1 MLCFFCMKSGH
12 LARNCP
18 RKLHAKDTDE
28 NGDIIRLEV
37 CWNCGGTGHNG
48 GKCEEITGRPLN
60 VRRTL
65 TNRSLFR
72 KARDEGLDFAD
83 IAMRA
88 PGVEKGASGIL
99 GDAPIDDGME
109 CDEATPTAAHAIK
122 ISLHDSTGITAEFD
136 DALMTLL
143 LTRADTAESPV
154 VERSKDFVI
163 LRFNNEEDAQQATQ
177 RLHNTKTD
185 DDDTI
190 EVKRVHEN
198 DTADKNKTLP
208 LKKRPVNSLNS
219 SMRPPAPLLPSRD
232 SKRLDNVEERVTNLE
247 SLTSNINNSVNE
259 LRGEFNESKT
269 AQAHMQSGINELLK
283 HWGLSTPQAPPAT
296 PPAEINNAG
305 AEEVDKGTQHPTK
318 WANIRVQ
325 NKTNTY
331 QVQVDMSSVRTIE
344 GEKVYTVQD
353 TAGHQ
358 TSVPES
364 CIFDSQDDAGDA
376 AKRDKRFRTDPTQ
389 AQAMTG

>member
-1 MLCFFCMKSGH
+1 MAPKKHAATKTCTPARQYCNHCKALTDHDTKGHIHTKKPKPRPSSNPSEKKDRDKMLCFFCMKSGH

-18 RKLHAKDTDE
+18 RKLHAEDTDE

-48 GKCEEITGRPLN
+48 GKCEEVTGRPLN

-177 RLHNTKTD
+177 RLHNPLFAVTKASGAP
-185 DDDTI
+185 
-190 EVKRVHEN
+190 E
-198 DTADKNKTLP
+198 DKP
-208 LKKRPVNSLNS
+208 
-219 SMRPPAPLLPSRD
+219 
-232 SKRLDNVEERVTNLE
+232 
-247 SLTSNINNSVNE
+247 
-259 LRGEFNESKT
+259 EFNIRKVRSLGVSTQGDKFLLGCHAPGAPGKGYLSAPFFQSPLNYLTRPWGGLEGPHR
-269 AQAHMQSGINELLK
+269 HMECLF
-283 HWGLSTPQAPPAT
+283 
-296 PPAEINNAG
+296 
-305 AEEVDKGTQHPTK
+305 
-318 WANIRVQ
+318 
-325 NKTNTY
+325 
-331 QVQVDMSSVRTIE
+331 
-344 GEKVYTVQD
+344 
-353 TAGHQ
+353 
-358 TSVPES
+358 VP
-364 CIFDSQDDAGDA
+364 
-376 AKRDKRFRTDPTQ
+376 
-389 AQAMTG
+389 